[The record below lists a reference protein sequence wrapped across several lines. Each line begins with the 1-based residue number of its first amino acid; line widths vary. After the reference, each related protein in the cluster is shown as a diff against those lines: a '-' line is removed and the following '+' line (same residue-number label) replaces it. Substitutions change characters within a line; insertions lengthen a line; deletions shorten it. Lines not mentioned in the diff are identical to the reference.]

1 MDTLSPARPAIA
13 LNDMAPP
20 VVPAI
25 PEFETL
31 KHQAIDTARRLQV
44 NIQNMPLTSFAL
56 AIIVGVSI
64 GTLMTRASYVT
75 RIRH

>member
-13 LNDMAPP
+13 LNDLAPP
-20 VVPAI
+20 IVPPI

-64 GTLMTRASYVT
+64 GTMMTRASYVT